1 MGCDRIQALSLRKLG
16 NNMKLYTLS
25 GGLAALLLSA
35 SMSLAATETITIGD
49 DDCFGWGTSPCGD
62 GDLITGSWLQ
72 SGANQGDVNYDN
84 SGPTDGATDK
94 NVLWGDLSFIFNV
107 DLTGKTVTSATATVK
122 AAHLDFSFTAGGADD
137 GTDIFFGGTQVV
149 HHVPVAPAD
158 INAINIFTFD
168 VLALL
173 THGNNE
179 LKIDP
184 IALESF
190 GVYEDF
196 AIDYVELSYTYDSAM
211 PTIPVPAGGLMLL
224 TGLGLLGWRGFNKAA

>member
-1 MGCDRIQALSLRKLG
+1 M
-16 NNMKLYTLS
+16 
-25 GGLAALLLSA
+25 
-35 SMSLAATETITIGD
+35 
-49 DDCFGWGTSPCGD
+49 
-62 GDLITGSWLQ
+62 
-72 SGANQGDVNYDN
+72 
-84 SGPTDGATDK
+84 
-94 NVLWGDLSFIFNV
+94 SFIFNV